1 MTHPD
6 DGAPRDSDVA
16 AGHLRR
22 RVYDPADAVTPTV
35 LRRLAEDLATEARA
49 ALKGR
54 DRTTLTFMEVC
65 GTHTMAIARYG
76 LRDLLPPEVRLVSG
90 PGCPVCVTAMGDLD
104 KAVELARLPDV
115 TLATFGDLV
124 RVPASRS
131 SLAAERAAGADVRV
145 VYSPRDAVEVA
156 AARPDR
162 AVIFAGI
169 GFETT
174 APTVAAALLEAQ
186 ARGVANFSVLSLH
199 KTMPL
204 PLKALLELGETDIS
218 GFILPGHVSVVTG
231 SGCYEFLARD
241 HGVGGVVTGFE
252 AHDVLQAL
260 QRLVRQRA
268 PAIEIEYGRAVRPEG
283 NVVARRLMAQVFE
296 PCDAD
301 WRGLGVIPG
310 SGLRIRGE
318 YAAFDAE
325 RRFAID
331 IGEPLE
337 PKGCR
342 CGEVLRGVLDPA
354 ECALFGV
361 RCTPEDPVGACM
373 VSSEGACAARYRY
386 RGIDE

>member
-1 MTHPD
+1 MT
-6 DGAPRDSDVA
+6 
-16 AGHLRR
+16 RR
-22 RVYDPADAVTPTV
+22 ADAVPPAA
-35 LRRLAEDLATEARA
+35 LRRLADELAAETSA
-49 ALKGR
+49 ALFRRGAAA
-54 DRTTLTFMEVC
+54 LTFMEVC
-65 GTHTMAIARYG
+65 GTHTMAIARFG
-76 LRDLLPPEVRLVSG
+76 LRDLLPADLRLVSG
-90 PGCPVCVTAMGDLD
+90 PGCPVCVTAMGELD
-104 KAVELARLPDV
+104 RVIALARLPEV

-145 VYSPRDAVEVA
+145 VYSPRDAVEIATAEAEREV
-156 AARPDR
+156 
-162 AVIFAGI
+162 VFAGI

-186 ARGVANFSVLSLH
+186 ARGLANFSVLSMH

-204 PLKALLELGETDIS
+204 PLEALLELGETDIS

-231 SGCYEFLARD
+231 ASCYQFLARE
-241 HGVGGVVTGFE
+241 HGVGGVIAGFE
-252 AHDVLQAL
+252 AHDVMQAL
-260 QRLVRQRA
+260 LRLARQTE
-268 PAIEIEYGRAVRPEG
+268 PSIEIEYGRAVRPEG
-283 NVVARRLMAQVFE
+283 NLVAQQLMARVFG
-296 PCDAD
+296 PGDAD

-310 SGLRIRGE
+310 SGLVLREE
-318 YAAFDAE
+318 YAAFDAA

-331 IGEPLE
+331 PGEPLE

-354 ECALFGV
+354 LCALFGA

-386 RGIDE
+386 RGVDD

>member
-1 MTHPD
+1 MT
-6 DGAPRDSDVA
+6 
-16 AGHLRR
+16 
-22 RVYDPADAVTPTV
+22 RVGDPAV
-35 LRRLAEDLATEARA
+35 LRRLADDLALDARA
-49 ALKGR
+49 ALARRGASV
-54 DRTTLTFMEVC
+54 LTFMEVC
-65 GTHTMAIARYG
+65 GTHTMAIARFG
-76 LRDLLPPEVRLVSG
+76 LRDLLPSEVRLVSG

-104 KAVELARLPDV
+104 KVIGLARLPEV
-115 TLATFGDLV
+115 TVTTFGDLI

-145 VYSPRDAVEVA
+145 VYSARDAVELA
-156 AARPDR
+156 AAEPERQ
-162 AVIFAGI
+162 VVFAGI

-174 APTVAAALLEAQ
+174 APTVGAALLEAQ
-186 ARGVANFSVLSLH
+186 ARGVANFSVLSMH

-204 PLKALLELGETDIS
+204 PLKALLDLGETDIT

-241 HGVGGVVTGFE
+241 HGVGGVVAGFE

-260 QRLVRQRA
+260 QLLVRQTE
-268 PAIEIEYGRAVRPEG
+268 PAIAIQYGRAVRPEG
-283 NVVARRLMAQVFE
+283 NVVAQRLMARVFE

-301 WRGLGVIPG
+301 WRGLGIIPG
-310 SGLRIRGE
+310 SGLRLRDE
-318 YAAFDAE
+318 FAAFDAE
-325 RRFAID
+325 RRLSVDA
-331 IGEPLE
+331 GEPLE

-354 ECALFGV
+354 ACALFGA